1 MEVQQIRD
9 QVVDK
14 AQAFQDRVKKIFDR
28 KTNPDDFQQ
37 GDFVLKW
44 DARLED
50 KGKHGKFEHLWKGP
64 YQIVEDHGNN
74 SYSLQE
80 INGDSFST
88 GPVNG
93 RFLKHY
99 LTS

>member
-1 MEVQQIRD
+1 MEVQQLRD

-14 AQAFQDRVKKIFDR
+14 TQAFQDKVKKIFDR
-28 KTNPDDFQQ
+28 KAKPNNFRQ
-37 GDFVLKW
+37 GNLVLKS
-44 DARLED
+44 DARHED

-64 YQIVEDHGNN
+64 YQIAEDHGNN

-80 INGDSFST
+80 FNGDSFLV
-88 GPVNG
+88 GHVNG

-99 LTS
+99 ITS